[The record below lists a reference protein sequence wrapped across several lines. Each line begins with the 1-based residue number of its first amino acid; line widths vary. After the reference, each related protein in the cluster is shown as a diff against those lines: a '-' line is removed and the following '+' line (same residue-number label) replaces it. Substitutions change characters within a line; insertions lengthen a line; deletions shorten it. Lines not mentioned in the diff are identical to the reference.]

1 MDAGA
6 MSKTVIFEEKYG
18 DRIEGFST
26 TENID
31 SFIENKIDRKLR
43 VIKLEDYDV
52 VSSGGSI
59 FKLQKYDIGRMF
71 DETIKP

>member
-1 MDAGA
+1 MGAGV

-18 DRIEGFST
+18 VDIEDFST
-26 TENID
+26 TEDIE

-43 VIKLEDYDV
+43 VIRLEDHGIA
-52 VSSGGSI
+52 SSGGGI